1 MVGPSRNPSRRTRYQ
16 GTHQIIATRSCPET
30 ASGFAKSM
38 GAIKFD
44 LNGRHSSLAHIA
56 WNQNSMLYTF
66 DEDKRKFGEP

>member
-1 MVGPSRNPSRRTRYQ
+1 MFHEAEN
-16 GTHQIIATRSCPET
+16 

-56 WNQNSMLYTF
+56 WNQNGMLHTF
-66 DEDKRKFGEP
+66 DEYKRRFGRP

>member
-1 MVGPSRNPSRRTRYQ
+1 MRSR
-16 GTHQIIATRSCPET
+16 PET

-56 WNQNSMLYTF
+56 WSQNGMLYTF
-66 DEDKRKFGEP
+66 DEDKRKFGRP